1 MESINNGGLNT
12 VELKRDIYKRLLEWK
27 RENTHKVLEL
37 EGARQVG
44 KPFILDKFAKEN
56 YKVQIYVNMA
66 QTSGQEFLACL
77 EQATAWQPGMKRKER
92 PIHEALSLFH
102 GEFEDNKDTIVV
114 IDEIQE
120 SSKVYSMI
128 RQFAREF
135 ECDFIVTGS
144 YLGKTREKDFFL
156 SAGDVDSLTM
166 TSLTFAEFLEAA
178 GKREL
183 YETIDLYGA
192 SDHAQYDELKHW
204 FDVYLHIGGYPEVV
218 KAYLETGNL
227 EQCADIIE
235 SLIRIFVKESGRY
248 FESPLETATFEKVF
262 SSIATMML
270 KEKKGTKDLITD
282 LTSIIF
288 KEESGRIAK
297 KTVNYAISWLYLSH
311 QLGYCSKSVNCDNLN
326 IVENCRYYFMDLGI
340 ANYFLSLT
348 GSMQETIDGCLC
360 ENFVYLMLLERI
372 RRREIAGQVP
382 WFGTDEESSGELDFY
397 VRSRLNHK
405 NYGLEVKRGNE
416 IAVTANKLLDK
427 GRLDFVYS
435 LKNTYGGI
443 NENKRAVPLY
453 LAGRIPFDC

>member
-44 KPFILDKFAKEN
+44 KTFILDKFAKEN

-227 EQCADIIE
+227 EQCIDIIIYL
-235 SLIRIFVKESGRY
+235 LI
-248 FESPLETATFEKVF
+248 
-262 SSIATMML
+262 
-270 KEKKGTKDLITD
+270 
-282 LTSIIF
+282 
-288 KEESGRIAK
+288 
-297 KTVNYAISWLYLSH
+297 
-311 QLGYCSKSVNCDNLN
+311 C
-326 IVENCRYYFMDLGI
+326 
-340 ANYFLSLT
+340 
-348 GSMQETIDGCLC
+348 
-360 ENFVYLMLLERI
+360 
-372 RRREIAGQVP
+372 
-382 WFGTDEESSGELDFY
+382 
-397 VRSRLNHK
+397 
-405 NYGLEVKRGNE
+405 
-416 IAVTANKLLDK
+416 
-427 GRLDFVYS
+427 
-435 LKNTYGGI
+435 
-443 NENKRAVPLY
+443 
-453 LAGRIPFDC
+453 

>member
-44 KPFILDKFAKEN
+44 KTFILDKFAKEN

-270 KEKKGTKDLITD
+270 KEKNGTKDLITD

-340 ANYFLSLT
+340 ANYFLCLT

-443 NENKRAVPLY
+443 NEDKRAVPLY

>member
-44 KPFILDKFAKEN
+44 KTFILDKFAKEN
-56 YKVQIYVNMA
+56 YKVQIYINMA

-102 GEFEDNKDTIVV
+102 GEFEDNKDTSVV

-156 SAGDVDSLTM
+156 SAGDVDSFTM

-192 SDHAQYDELKHW
+192 SDHVQYDELKHW

-372 RRREIAGQVP
+372 IRREIAGQVP

-443 NENKRAVPLY
+443 NESKRAVPLY

>member
-44 KPFILDKFAKEN
+44 KTFILDKFAKEN

-114 IDEIQE
+114 IDEILE

>member
-44 KPFILDKFAKEN
+44 KTFILDKFAKEN

-340 ANYFLSLT
+340 VNYFLSLT

>member
-44 KPFILDKFAKEN
+44 KTFILDKFAKEN

-297 KTVNYAISWLYLSH
+297 
-311 QLGYCSKSVNCDNLN
+311 
-326 IVENCRYYFMDLGI
+326 
-340 ANYFLSLT
+340 
-348 GSMQETIDGCLC
+348 
-360 ENFVYLMLLERI
+360 
-372 RRREIAGQVP
+372 
-382 WFGTDEESSGELDFY
+382 
-397 VRSRLNHK
+397 
-405 NYGLEVKRGNE
+405 
-416 IAVTANKLLDK
+416 
-427 GRLDFVYS
+427 
-435 LKNTYGGI
+435 
-443 NENKRAVPLY
+443 
-453 LAGRIPFDC
+453 

>member
-44 KPFILDKFAKEN
+44 KTFILDKFAKEN

-248 FESPLETATFEKVF
+248 FESPLETATFEKVC

>member
-44 KPFILDKFAKEN
+44 KTFILDKFAKEN

-382 WFGTDEESSGELDFY
+382 WFGTDEENSGELDFY

>member
-44 KPFILDKFAKEN
+44 KTFILDKFAKEN

-218 KAYLETGNL
+218 KADLETGNL

-348 GSMQETIDGCLC
+348 GSMQEIIDGCLC

>member
-44 KPFILDKFAKEN
+44 KTFILDKFAKEN

-372 RRREIAGQVP
+372 RKREIAGQVP

-443 NENKRAVPLY
+443 NESKRAVPLY

>member
-44 KPFILDKFAKEN
+44 KTFILDKFAKEN

-156 SAGDVDSLTM
+156 SAGDVDSFTM

-382 WFGTDEESSGELDFY
+382 WFGTDEENSGELDFY

>member
-44 KPFILDKFAKEN
+44 KTFILDKFAKEN

-248 FESPLETATFEKVF
+248 FESPLETATFEKIF

>member
-44 KPFILDKFAKEN
+44 KTFILDKFAKEN

-183 YETIDLYGA
+183 YKTIDLYGA

-443 NENKRAVPLY
+443 NEDKRAVPLY

>member
-1 MESINNGGLNT
+1 
-12 VELKRDIYKRLLEWK
+12 
-27 RENTHKVLEL
+27 
-37 EGARQVG
+37 
-44 KPFILDKFAKEN
+44 
-56 YKVQIYVNMA
+56 MA

-382 WFGTDEESSGELDFY
+382 WFGTDEENSGELDFY

>member
-1 MESINNGGLNT
+1 M
-12 VELKRDIYKRLLEWK
+12 ELKRDIYKRLLEWK

-44 KPFILDKFAKEN
+44 KTFILDKFAKEN

-192 SDHAQYDELKHW
+192 SDHAQYNELKHW

>member
-44 KPFILDKFAKEN
+44 KTFILDKFAKEN

-192 SDHAQYDELKHW
+192 SDHAQYNELKHW

>member
-44 KPFILDKFAKEN
+44 KTFILDKFAKEN

-248 FESPLETATFEKVF
+248 FESPLETAKFEKVF

>member
-1 MESINNGGLNT
+1 M
-12 VELKRDIYKRLLEWK
+12 ELKRDIYKKLLEWK

-44 KPFILDKFAKEN
+44 KTFILNKFAEEN
-56 YKVQIYVNMA
+56 YKVQIYMNMA

-77 EQATAWQPGMKRKER
+77 DQATAWQPGMKRKER

-102 GEFEDNKDTIVV
+102 GEFQDNKDTIVV

-120 SSKVYSMI
+120 SSRVYSMI

-144 YLGKTREKDFFL
+144 YLGKTREKEFFL

-183 YETIDLYGA
+183 YEMIDLYGA
-192 SDHAQYDELKHW
+192 SDHAQYDELKRW

-235 SLIRIFVKESGRY
+235 SLVKIFVKESGRY

-360 ENFVYLMLLERI
+360 ENFVYLMLLERV
-372 RRREIAGQVP
+372 RKREIAGQVP

-435 LKNTYGGI
+435 LKNTYGGV

>member
-44 KPFILDKFAKEN
+44 KTFILDKFAKEN

-443 NENKRAVPLY
+443 NEDKRAVPLY

>member
-44 KPFILDKFAKEN
+44 KTFILDKFAKEN

>member
-44 KPFILDKFAKEN
+44 KTFILDKFAKEN

-326 IVENCRYYFMDLGI
+326 LVENCRYYFMDLGI

>member
-1 MESINNGGLNT
+1 M
-12 VELKRDIYKRLLEWK
+12 ELKRDIYKRLLEWK
-27 RENTHKVLEL
+27 RKNTHKVLEL

-44 KPFILDKFAKEN
+44 KTFILEKFAKEN
-56 YKVQIYVNMA
+56 YKVQIYINMV

-166 TSLTFAEFLEAA
+166 TSLTFVEFLEAA

-192 SDHAQYDELKHW
+192 SNHAQYDELKRW

-227 EQCADIIE
+227 EQCANIAE

-248 FESPLETATFEKVF
+248 FESPLETAMFEKVF

-326 IVENCRYYFMDLGI
+326 IVKNCRYYFMDLGI
-340 ANYFLSLT
+340 ANYFLALT

-382 WFGTDEESSGELDFY
+382 WFGTDEESSDDLDFY
-397 VRSRLNHK
+397 VRSRLDHK

-416 IAVTANKLLDK
+416 IAVTASKLLDK
-427 GRLDFVYS
+427 GHLDFVYS

-443 NENKRAVPLY
+443 NGNKRAVPLY
-453 LAGRIPFDC
+453 LAERISFDLLSE

>member
-44 KPFILDKFAKEN
+44 KTFILDKFAKEN

-77 EQATAWQPGMKRKER
+77 EQATAWQPGMKRQER

>member
-44 KPFILDKFAKEN
+44 KTFILDKFAKEN

-192 SDHAQYDELKHW
+192 SDHAQ

-443 NENKRAVPLY
+443 NEDKRAVPLY

>member
-44 KPFILDKFAKEN
+44 KTFILDKFAKEN

-311 QLGYCSKSVNCDNLN
+311 QLGYCSKSVNCDNLS

-443 NENKRAVPLY
+443 NEDKRAVPLY

>member
-44 KPFILDKFAKEN
+44 KTFILDKFAKEN

-443 NENKRAVPLY
+443 NEDKRVVPLY

>member
-44 KPFILDKFAKEN
+44 KTFILDKFAKEN

-227 EQCADIIE
+227 EQCAEIIE

-443 NENKRAVPLY
+443 NEDKRAVPLY

>member
-44 KPFILDKFAKEN
+44 KTFILDKFAKEN

-348 GSMQETIDGCLC
+348 GSMQEIIDGCLC

>member
-44 KPFILDKFAKEN
+44 KTFILDKFAKEN

-183 YETIDLYGA
+183 YETIDLYGT

-443 NENKRAVPLY
+443 NEDKRAVPLY

>member
-1 MESINNGGLNT
+1 M
-12 VELKRDIYKRLLEWK
+12 ELKRDIYKRLLEWK

-44 KPFILDKFAKEN
+44 KTFILDKFAKEN

>member
-1 MESINNGGLNT
+1 MCYNGTSAREPEACLHGYGERRGNRVTESRKGSINDGGLNT

-44 KPFILDKFAKEN
+44 KTFILDKFAKEN
-56 YKVQIYVNMA
+56 YKVQIYINMA

-218 KAYLETGNL
+218 KAYLGTGNL

-270 KEKKGTKDLITD
+270 KEKKGTKDLIID

-372 RRREIAGQVP
+372 RKREIAGQVP

-416 IAVTANKLLDK
+416 IAVT
-427 GRLDFVYS
+427 
-435 LKNTYGGI
+435 
-443 NENKRAVPLY
+443 LY